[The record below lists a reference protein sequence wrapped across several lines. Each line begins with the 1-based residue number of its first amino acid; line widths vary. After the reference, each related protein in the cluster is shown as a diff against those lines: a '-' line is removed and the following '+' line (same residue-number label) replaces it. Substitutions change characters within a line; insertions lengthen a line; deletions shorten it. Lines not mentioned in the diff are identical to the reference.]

1 MAAAGAEKGVAG
13 EKVKYFGVSDVIS
26 VAPPGPADEK
36 RTAELMTFLE
46 QNKRF
51 ESRADK
57 QHRETVL
64 ATLGGILTT
73 WVRNVSLALDPP
85 IVDPASHRAHLF
97 SFGSYRLGVNAR
109 DADIDTV
116 CVLPAHIDHLR
127 DFFGLSA
134 EGSDEPSETGNQWR
148 NSDQLGCILQE
159 TIEKHP
165 QTENLVAV
173 SSAYTPILTFDFM
186 GVEIDVACG
195 VVAHKTLP
203 AVRSP
208 PRRATPSRRLGPA
221 ARPLRVGNPAPS
233 PHASACALS
242 GSAAPKPLAL
252 QFPTALT
259 PNCRLPAQ
267 RPARSI
273 AVNVNHRGQVLAG
286 RARNYRAKLERNP
299 CCGLHSAP
307 CASARA
313 VQARSTS
320 DKNVVQEPRLI
331 LQQTGLFW
339 RSPTRNFNRSDLPAL
354 SPCCSVNYCRQIFQG
369 VANLD

>member
-208 PRRATPSRRLGPA
+208 PRRATPQPSPRSCGAPAPGRKSCAVPTRLCVRIKRLCCPETAGSTISHSADAQLPLACPTSCPLDRSQCQPSRTSTCW
-221 ARPLRVGNPAPS
+221 ARP
-233 PHASACALS
+233 
-242 GSAAPKPLAL
+242 K
-252 QFPTALT
+252 
-259 PNCRLPAQ
+259 LPCEA
-267 RPARSI
+267 
-273 AVNVNHRGQVLAG
+273 
-286 RARNYRAKLERNP
+286 
-299 CCGLHSAP
+299 
-307 CASARA
+307 
-313 VQARSTS
+313 
-320 DKNVVQEPRLI
+320 
-331 LQQTGLFW
+331 
-339 RSPTRNFNRSDLPAL
+339 
-354 SPCCSVNYCRQIFQG
+354 
-369 VANLD
+369 

>member
-1 MAAAGAEKGVAG
+1 MSSDGVTLTVLVQDAGGLRCRWTMASAAAAAAAAEKGG

-134 EGSDEPSETGNQWR
+134 EGSDEPPETGNVWR
-148 NSDQLGCILQE
+148 NSDRLDCILQE
-159 TIEKHP
+159 TIERHP
-165 QTENLVAV
+165 QTQNLVAV
-173 SSAYTPILTFDFM
+173 SGAYTPILTFDFM

-203 AVRSP
+203 AVRCP
-208 PRRATPSRRLGPA
+208 PTVLPFPAVPSALGTPSVGRL
-221 ARPLRVGNPAPS
+221 RLR
-233 PHASACALS
+233 AL
-242 GSAAPKPLAL
+242 L
-252 QFPTALT
+252 
-259 PNCRLPAQ
+259 
-267 RPARSI
+267 
-273 AVNVNHRGQVLAG
+273 
-286 RARNYRAKLERNP
+286 
-299 CCGLHSAP
+299 
-307 CASARA
+307 
-313 VQARSTS
+313 VQS
-320 DKNVVQEPRLI
+320 
-331 LQQTGLFW
+331 
-339 RSPTRNFNRSDLPAL
+339 
-354 SPCCSVNYCRQIFQG
+354 
-369 VANLD
+369 